1 MTRRN
6 LILLLAAAVAWS
18 VYLGLTRPWQGDA
31 HARTSAQVGRLYP
44 QLAEELDR
52 ITKVVLS
59 NGDVRTTLLLVGA
72 EGERRGRGWMVE
84 EKGFPVDFA
93 RFTQMLDNLSSITTS
108 DVVSVNRDKHEVY
121 GVAEG
126 QGTRVKVFGADN
138 RLLVDWIA
146 GSLRQ
151 QDIAGGQ
158 KPVLE
163 FYMRDARSDRVY
175 LSGDALQPAVD
186 PARWCEVHLLKD
198 IAMER
203 VAWVQRLD
211 FQTGESWR
219 IERRQQESAD
229 IEGTSSAWYLTEPES
244 DQGVVLAYAGDSM
257 ATSIVG
263 IEVADVVGE
272 SSQDGTDEARYG
284 FPQDRFTVGIEG
296 NEFLFELGKPAPGG
310 QRYLRVQGLP
320 YIFTLTDFEV
330 SQLRQPVERMLAA
343 AEGE

>member
-1 MTRRN
+1 MSRRN
-6 LILLLAAAVAWS
+6 LLLALAALVAWS
-18 VYLGLTRPWQGDA
+18 LYLGITKPWQGDA
-31 HARTSAQVGRLYP
+31 HARTSAQVGMLYP
-44 QLAEELDR
+44 QLADELDR

-59 NGDVRTTLLLVGA
+59 NGDTRTTLVLVGA
-72 EGERRGRGWMVE
+72 EGQRRGRGWMVE
-84 EKGFPVDFA
+84 EKNFPVDFA
-93 RFTQMLDNLSSITTS
+93 RFTQMLDNLSSIKTS
-108 DVVSVNRDKHEVY
+108 DVVSINRDKHEVY

-163 FYMRDARSDRVY
+163 FYMRDARSDRVF

-198 IAMER
+198 IQMER
-203 VAWVQRLD
+203 VAWVQRED
-211 FQTGESWR
+211 FQTFESWR
-219 IERRQQESAD
+219 IERRPDAAAD
-229 IEGTSSAWYLTEPES
+229 IEGTASAWFMTEPEPG
-244 DQGVVLAYAGDSM
+244 GVVLAYAGDSM

-263 IEVADVVGE
+263 LEIADVLGE
-272 SSQDGTDEARYG
+272 ASGDGTDEARYG

-296 NEFLFELGKPAPGG
+296 NEFLFELGKPAAGG
-310 QRYLRVQGLP
+310 QRYLRVKGLP
-320 YIFTLTDFEV
+320 YIFTMTDFEV

-343 AEGE
+343 AEDE

>member
-1 MTRRN
+1 MSRRN
-6 LILLLAAAVAWS
+6 LVLLLAASLAWIL
-18 VYLGLTRPWQGDA
+18 YLGITQPWKGDA
-31 HARTSAQVGRLYP
+31 HARTTAQVGLLYP
-44 QLAEELDR
+44 QLPDELDR

-59 NGDVRTTLLLVGA
+59 DGDQRTTLKLVGA

-84 EKGFPVDFA
+84 EKNFPVDYA
-93 RFTQMLDNLSSITTS
+93 RFTRLLDNLSTIRTS

-175 LSGDALQPAVD
+175 LSGEALQPTVD

-203 VAWVQRLD
+203 VLWVERLD
-211 FQTGESWR
+211 FRTGESWR
-219 IERRQQESAD
+219 IERRVTTAED
-229 IEGTSSAWYLTEPES
+229 VEGTVSDWVMTEPE
-244 DQGVVLAYAGDSM
+244 QGVILAYAGDSM

-263 IEVADVVGE
+263 MTVADVVGE
-272 SSQDGTDEARYG
+272 ASLDGTDEARYG

-296 NEFLFELGKPAPGG
+296 NEFLFELGKPAPDG
-310 QRYLRVQGLP
+310 QRYLRVKGLP

-330 SQLRQPVERMLAA
+330 SQLRQPVEHMLAA
-343 AEGE
+343 ADGE